1 MEPPSWEIRPDI
13 KAFAALRN
21 EFRKFL
27 ARERMAR
34 VSECRQAK
42 SDIVHPPSF
51 RFSGNFPDEDGGR
64 RRYGMA

>member
-1 MEPPSWEIRPDI
+1 
-13 KAFAALRN
+13 
-21 EFRKFL
+21 
-27 ARERMAR
+27 MAR
-34 VSECRQAK
+34 VSVCRQAK